1 MQNHFGYLTYEVFQ
15 RRISLSLLSGLL
27 NFAQFVCKRELEMM
41 RGMKPT
47 SFTMYKSSFCEFMVY
62 NRLQR
67 EYWPIG

>member
-1 MQNHFGYLTYEVFQ
+1 MSFYRAAH
-15 RRISLSLLSGLL
+15 RILKLCRISGLL

-47 SFTMYKSSFCEFMVY
+47 SFTKYKSSFCEFMVY